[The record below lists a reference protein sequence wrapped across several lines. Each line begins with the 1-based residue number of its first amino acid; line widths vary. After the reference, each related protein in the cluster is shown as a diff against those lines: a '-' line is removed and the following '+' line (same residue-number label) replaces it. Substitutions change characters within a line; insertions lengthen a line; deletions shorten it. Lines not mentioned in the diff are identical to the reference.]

1 MTAESFSR
9 GYSMGSNLG
18 RSRQMILKGKS
29 VVAKSRRQKGLLEG
43 KVSGKGRCGWSV
55 PALTMLVSL
64 TWGWA
69 TCALAHCSIL
79 STVVKG

>member
-1 MTAESFSR
+1 MTAESFSK

-18 RSRQMILKGKS
+18 RSRQKKKGKS

-55 PALTMLVSL
+55 PALTMVVSL

-69 TCALAHCSIL
+69 TCALAYCSIL
-79 STVVKG
+79 STVMKG

>member
-18 RSRQMILKGKS
+18 RSRLKGKS
-29 VVAKSRRQKGLLEG
+29 MVAKSRRQKGLLEG

-55 PALTMLVSL
+55 PALTMVVSL
-64 TWGWA
+64 T
-69 TCALAHCSIL
+69 
-79 STVVKG
+79 